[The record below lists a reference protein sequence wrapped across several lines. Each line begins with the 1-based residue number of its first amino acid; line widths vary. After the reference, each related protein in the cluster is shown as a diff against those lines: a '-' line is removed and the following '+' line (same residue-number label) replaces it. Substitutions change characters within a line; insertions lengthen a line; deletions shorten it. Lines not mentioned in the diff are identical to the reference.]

1 MRVLWIANIVFPE
14 AHALIASDDKLKA
27 SGGWMLGAAESLL
40 NHTDISLTVA
50 SVSPMVNELI
60 RLEGKRIIYYLL
72 PYGKGNNRYNKE
84 YEPLWLRVK
93 EEVCPN
99 VVHIHG
105 SEYTHGLA
113 YVRACGSKNVVVSIQ
128 GLVSVY
134 ARYYYS
140 GLSKW
145 NVLRNFTLRS
155 LLGRS
160 IFAGKKKKKKRG
172 VLERE
177 LLQKVDHIIGRTS
190 WDQAHA
196 WAINPYAQYHYVGET
211 LRRDFYDG
219 QWNYSRCN
227 HHTIFLS
234 QANYAVKGLHM
245 VLKALP
251 LVLRQYP
258 DVQVRVDG
266 NDITSC
272 DSLKKVLQYTDYGR
286 LTRQMIKQS
295 DLKKVVV
302 FTGPLDAEGM
312 KQEYLKSNVFVCP
325 SSIENSPNSLGE
337 AQILGVPVISAYV
350 GGVSEMMD
358 GDEDHMY
365 RFEEVEMLA
374 HKICTLFKAEGNQP
388 QLTKMRVQA
397 LKRHNPEKNDI
408 DLINV
413 YNKIIG

>member
-160 IFAGKKKKKKRG
+160 IFAGKKSFKKRG

-295 DLKKVVV
+295 LSFGV
-302 FTGPLDAEGM
+302 DAF
-312 KQEYLKSNVFVCP
+312 QF
-325 SSIENSPNSLGE
+325 
-337 AQILGVPVISAYV
+337 
-350 GGVSEMMD
+350 
-358 GDEDHMY
+358 
-365 RFEEVEMLA
+365 
-374 HKICTLFKAEGNQP
+374 NQP
-388 QLTKMRVQA
+388 HVFLPRSSQCIRFSPPCRYAGRFFHWFYLSILCFGFQA
-397 LKRHNPEKNDI
+397 FFLLWKKRRICNNIRLKAGFPWK
-408 DLINV
+408 
-413 YNKIIG
+413 KG